1 MKDTDGTED
10 QFIKEQREPSPRIGA
25 LGKLKTDHKQSPEVL
40 TGKALEAILTSINDH
55 MSIMDKDLNIIWA
68 NNTAKKV
75 FGDDIIGKKCYQE
88 YHGRKKPCEPYPCIT
103 LKAFRDGKVHEHD
116 TQAVSKAGEIISFHC
131 TANVALRYMGG
142 EPIAVLE
149 ISRDITKQKQA
160 EAELRKSE
168 ERFRQIFNSTQDCIF
183 IDTPEGY
190 ILDVNQAACSLLGY
204 TRDELIKMRVGDIM
218 PPEIAA
224 QLPSIIQE
232 ETVKGGRYIETEELC
247 KDGSRVPVEVGN
259 TMVEIGGQK
268 MVIAVVRDITERK
281 RVEEELRRGEE
292 RSRYAQRMESIG
304 RLSGGISH
312 DFGNLL
318 TAIMGFSELAL
329 QQLDT
334 RSPIRNDVNEVI
346 KVSQKAGKLIR
357 QLMAFSRKQALQV
370 KIINLNTLVKDMGKM
385 LHQLVRENIE
395 IDINLTPDRVRVKAD
410 PGQMEQVIVNLVVNA
425 CDAISAEGKI
435 TIKTE
440 NVDLDGTACETIIES
455 RCGKFACLIIQDTG
469 AGMTEEVIE
478 HIFEPFFTT
487 KGPGEGSG
495 LGMSTVYGI
504 VKQHQGWINV
514 YSEPGLGSVFKIY
527 LPALD
532 LEPEEDVIARISIG
546 KLQGRQERVLMIEDD
561 ESVRSVIV
569 RLLRDN
575 GYVVLEA
582 DNAGRAL
589 EIFEVENGE
598 FDVIFSDVILPDQ
611 DGIGLIDQL
620 LVRKPELKIL
630 LGSGYIDLKTFG
642 SIIRE
647 REYRLLTKP
656 YTAIAL
662 LRAFREIIEE

>member
-1 MKDTDGTED
+1 MKD
-10 QFIKEQREPSPRIGA
+10 KEHNEPRPPVSGLR
-25 LGKLKTDHKQSPEVL
+25 KLKTGRKQAAEVL
-40 TGKALEAILTSINDH
+40 TGKALDAILISISDP

-68 NNTAKKV
+68 NNTAKKI
-75 FGDDIIGKKCYQE
+75 FGDDIIGKKCYQA

-116 TQAVSKAGEIISFHC
+116 TQVVSKAGEIIYFHS
-131 TANVALRYMGG
+131 TANVTLRDTGG

-149 ISRDITKQKQA
+149 ISRDITEQKQA
-160 EAELRKSE
+160 EEELRESE
-168 ERFRQIFNSTQDCIF
+168 ERFRKIFNSTQDCIF
-183 IDTPEGY
+183 IETPEGY
-190 ILDVNQAACSLLGY
+190 IVDVNQAACSLLGY
-204 TRDELIKMRVGDIM
+204 TRDELLKMRVGDVV

-224 QLPSIIQE
+224 QLPPIIQE

-247 KDGSRVPVEVGN
+247 KDGSRVPVEVSN
-259 TMVEIGGQK
+259 TMAEIGGQK
-268 MVIAVVRDITERK
+268 IVIAVVRDITERK

-292 RSRYAQRMESIG
+292 RSRYAQRMEAIG

-329 QQLDT
+329 QQLDAG
-334 RSPIRNDVNEVI
+334 SPIRQDVNEVI
-346 KVSQKAGKLIR
+346 KVSRKAGKLIR

-370 KIINLNTLVKDMGKM
+370 QIINLNTLVKDMGKM

-395 IDINLTPDRVRVKAD
+395 VEINLTPDRVRVKAD

-425 CDAISAEGKI
+425 CDAIPAEGEI

-440 NVDLDGTACETIIES
+440 NVDLDGMACETINES
-455 RCGKFACLIIQDTG
+455 RCGRFACLIIHDTG
-469 AGMTEEVIE
+469 TGMTEEVIE

-487 KGPGEGSG
+487 KATGEGSG

-514 YSEPGLGSVFKIY
+514 YSEPGRGSVFKVY
-527 LPALD
+527 LPAID
-532 LEPEEDVIARISIG
+532 LEPEEDMLDGISTEE
-546 KLQGRQERVLMIEDD
+546 LQGRRERVLVIEDD

-575 GYVVLEA
+575 GYVVREA
-582 DNAGRAL
+582 ENAARAL
-589 EIFEVENGE
+589 EIFEIEKGE
-598 FDVIFSDVILPDQ
+598 LDVIFSDVILPDQ

-620 LVRKPELKIL
+620 LGRKPELKIL

-647 REYRLLTKP
+647 REYPLLTKP

-662 LRAFREIIEE
+662 LRALREIIEK